1 MPTANKDIYTNLS
14 LYGELNWGVRGDTNA
29 NGNITSLETDGVS
42 TMYFSGV
49 SPVLCGLVNPD
60 INNEKLMVLFYS
72 GNGTLVLRHQSEV
85 NNVAATSRMILPYD
99 SDVTVYPNESAMV
112 FYDSVLERWR
122 FLGKSTLY
130 IPDIISTN
138 EVSVNEL
145 RVWND
150 SNVTIATAGAI
161 TDLNV
166 TSQSVVRLTAATSV
180 AGLTA
185 DADDNGKLLFL
196 HNASANYI
204 TIKDQSA
211 DCADSSHRLIT
222 GKEAD
227 LDIGPNTSILF
238 QYDSVSSKWR
248 VIGGTGTG
256 SGYRDVAKTANYTA
270 KASERIVAD
279 TSGGGFTITL
289 PASPRDGDTVAFL
302 DDAGS
307 FGTNALVVNPNGNT
321 LNGDADSY
329 SLDINRMYVE
339 VHFFDGG
346 WRFLD
351 VPVTTNDGVAFADL
365 IYTGALDPIN
375 SPGVAADPGAIY
387 LGTDGQIWTK
397 YDSGNTDWHTPGAR
411 EFTESITYAG
421 WTQGTDYEIVAN
433 HNFGNRPNIQVIDNA
448 NSTEMVCEIEHA
460 NDKKSSTIKIAAAMR
475 SAMFPSGGS
484 SPAFSV
490 TIICK

>member
-1 MPTANKDIYTNLS
+1 MSTAIKDIYTNLS
-14 LYGELNWGVRGDTNA
+14 LYGELSWGVRGDTNA

-42 TMYFSGV
+42 TMYFSGS

-72 GNGTLVLRHQSEV
+72 GSGTLTIKHQSEV
-85 NNVAATSRMILPYD
+85 NNVAATSRLILPYD
-99 SDVTVYPNESAMV
+99 SDITVYPNESAMV

-138 EVSVNEL
+138 EVTVNEL
-145 RVWND
+145 RVWKD
-150 SNVTIATAGAI
+150 SGITITTAGAI
-161 TDLNV
+161 SELDITA
-166 TSQSVVRLTAATSV
+166 QSVVRLTAATSV
-180 AGLTA
+180 AGLIA
-185 DADDNGKLLFL
+185 DADDSGKLLYL
-196 HNASANYI
+196 HNASADFI
-204 TIKDQSA
+204 TIKNQSS
-211 DCADSSHRLIT
+211 DCGDSTHRIIT
-222 GKEAD
+222 GKDSD
-227 LDIGPNTSILF
+227 LDIGPDTSIFF
-238 QYDSVSSKWR
+238 QYDGTSARWR

-270 KASERIVAD
+270 KAGERIVAD

-302 DDAGS
+302 DDTGS

-329 SLDINRMYVE
+329 SLDINKMYVE
-339 VHFFDGG
+339 IHFFDGG

-365 IYTGALDPIN
+365 IYTGSVDPIN

-397 YDSGNTDWHTPGAR
+397 YDTGDTDWHTPGAR
-411 EFTESITYAG
+411 EFNENITYAG
-421 WTQGTDYEIVAN
+421 WTQGTDYEIVVN
-433 HNFGNRPNIQVIDNA
+433 HSFGNRPNIQVINDA
-448 NSTEMVCEIEHA
+448 TDTEMICEIEHA
-460 NDKKSSTIKIAAAMR
+460 NNKKSSTIKISSTMR
-475 SAMFPSGGS
+475 ALMFPSGGS
-484 SPAFSV
+484 SPAFAV